1 MSINTTATSH
11 LADPTHPLV
20 LAHEAAH
27 AECELQLEQDRV
39 RQAALS
45 SRASWNKTIARNIA
59 DIQNNAGVLA
69 GASW

>member
-27 AECELQLEQDRV
+27 AERELQREQDRV

-45 SRASWNKTIARNIA
+45 SRASWNKTIACSIEA
-59 DIQNNAGVLA
+59 IQDNAGQVA
-69 GASW
+69 GTGW